1 MRPAHPR
8 RHPRRLT
15 AGLAAL
21 ALALALT
28 ACGSGAG
35 SNEEASGDAGGKPQ
49 RGGTVTIDWVA
60 DPTSLDPLKY
70 NVFGVY
76 NLLGLVYNS
85 LYRWTEDG
93 ELESEI
99 ATEEP
104 QLSEDGLTVTIPIR
118 EGVTFHDGSDLTA
131 TDVAFTIENVIDPE
145 NGSIW
150 YAGLSPI
157 EQVSTPDDYTVELQL
172 GRRHSVLSGILAQV
186 PIISSEKEYVA
197 TETYAQTMMG
207 SGPFTFVSWKKGVQ
221 VELARN
227 DEYWDEELPYLDGV
241 VMRTVKED
249 AGRMANIASGS
260 SDVMP
265 MVPFNQVE
273 ALEGRGVNVEVTP
286 RSALSPT
293 IFPSMKEGRPTA
305 DPAFRRAVAWAI
317 DRGTLVDQ
325 VFKGVA
331 EPASTVLA
339 TGTPHWDEEL
349 GSTYGDAANLEEA
362 KAALAE
368 SGVEEGTE
376 IELVVRNEPLSI
388 SMGTVIQANLRELGL
403 DASLSPEES
412 ASYLPKL
419 FSGDFDLMMLN
430 IEVGLTSGYTPMY
443 VYSALHSESGANYTG
458 FADDELDGLMEEAIS
473 DPEDADAAW
482 RAVQER
488 ELEVV
493 PLIPTV
499 TARYVE
505 AYSDRLQGHT
515 PSSLFSLRDLDRS
528 WIAE

>member
-1 MRPAHPR
+1 MRSR
-8 RHPRRLT
+8 CITRHTSRLT
-15 AGLAAL
+15 AGLVAL
-21 ALALALT
+21 ALALS
-28 ACGSGAG
+28 ACGG
-35 SNEEASGDAGGKPQ
+35 SGDSGTPSADSDGAPQ
-49 RGGTVTIDWVA
+49 QGGTVTVDWVA

-93 ELESEI
+93 ELENELASAE
-99 ATEEP
+99 AEV
-104 QLSEDGLTVTIPIR
+104 SEDGLTVTIPIR
-118 EGVTFHDGSDLTA
+118 EGVEFHDGSPLTA
-131 TDVAFTIENVIDPE
+131 EDVAFTIENVINPE

-157 EQVSTPDDYTVELQL
+157 TKVATPDDFTVELTL
-172 GRRHSVLSGILAQV
+172 KRRHSVLTGILAQV
-186 PIISSEKEYVA
+186 PVISADTEYVP
-197 TETYAQTMMG
+197 TETYARTMMG
-207 SGPFTFVSWKKGVQ
+207 SGPFKFVEWNQGVQ
-221 VELARN
+221 VELERN
-227 DEYWDEELPYLDGV
+227 EDYFVEDQPYLDGV

-265 MVPFNQVE
+265 MVPFNQIE
-273 ALEGRGVNVEVTP
+273 ALEDRGVNVRVTD

-293 IFPSMKEGRPTA
+293 IFPSMKEGRPTS

-317 DRGTLVDQ
+317 DRGTIVDT
-325 VFKGVA
+325 VFEGVA

-339 TGTPHWDEEL
+339 KGTPHWDSEL
-349 GSTYGDAANLEEA
+349 GSTYGDDANIEEA

-368 SGVEEGTE
+368 SGVEEGTK

-388 SMGTVIQANLRELGL
+388 AMGTVIQANLRGIGL

-430 IEVGLTSGYTPMY
+430 IEVGLTSGYTPTY
-443 VYSALHSESGANYTG
+443 VYSALHSQSGANYTG
-458 FADDELDGLMEEAIS
+458 FADAELDRLMEEAIS
-473 DPEDADAAW
+473 DPADADAAW
-482 RAVQER
+482 SAVQER

-505 AYSDRLQGHT
+505 AYSDRLKGHS

-528 WIAE
+528 WVSE